1 MGLDIDSAP
10 AIEALLQALQE
21 PIHYASSVRITCAAA
36 ANYTAGD
43 VLSSTATAGAGLATY
58 VPNLARTPGGVA
70 NFAAVRARCSEDAVL
85 LAPRFRWFSAPP
97 AAADVEMDDNAAFD
111 LITATGRGLHVAK
124 FLGSS
129 FVDDGTSGSTS
140 DSVGLVEPA
149 QCAVGETGLWLVL
162 TTAVDETNE
171 SAGMTIDLD
180 FYVY

>member
-1 MGLDIDSAP
+1 MGIDVESAP
-10 AIEALLQALQE
+10 TIEALLQALQE

-36 ANYTAGD
+36 GDYAAGD

-70 NFAAVRARCSEDAVL
+70 NFAAVRGRCSEDAVL
-85 LAPRFRWFSAPP
+85 LAPRYHWFSAPP